1 MDLLRNSFKATL
13 QRNETQIG
21 LWLALASPYSAEIC
35 AGVGFDWLLI
45 DSEHAPNDV
54 RTILQQLQT
63 LAAYPVRPV
72 VRPPV
77 GDVHLI
83 KQLLDIGAD
92 SLLIP
97 MVESAE
103 QARQL
108 VTAVRYPPRGIRG
121 VGSALARASR
131 WNGIDGYL
139 QNADR
144 EVCLIAQIENTA
156 GLKNLE
162 EIASVDGVDGI
173 FFGPADLAASLGYLG
188 NPTHAEVQR
197 VIVDAI
203 QRVSSIG
210 KPSGVLSSDEQF
222 ARLCM
227 ASGCS
232 FVAVG
237 ADTTLLSRHCRE
249 LAQRFKHSSP
259 AMPQPGGVY

>member
-1 MDLLRNSFKATL
+1 MDVLRNRFKAAL
-13 QRNETQIG
+13 QQNETQIG

-35 AGVGFDWLLI
+35 AGAGFDWLLI
-45 DSEHAPNDV
+45 DGEHAPNDL
-54 RTILQQLQT
+54 RSILQQLQT

-77 GDVHLI
+77 GEVHLI

-92 SLLIP
+92 TLLIP

-108 VTAVRYPPRGIRG
+108 VSAVRYPPHGIRG

-131 WNGIDGYL
+131 WNGIDSYV
-139 QNADR
+139 QSANR
-144 EVCLIAQIENTA
+144 EVCLIAQVESAA
-156 GLKNLE
+156 GLENLE
-162 EIASVDGVDGI
+162 EIASVDGIDGI

-203 QRVSSIG
+203 RRTHHMGIA
-210 KPSGVLSSDEQF
+210 SGILSADEQF
-222 ARLCM
+222 ARVCM
-227 ASGCS
+227 SSGCS

-237 ADTTLLSRHCRE
+237 ADTTLLARNCRE
-249 LAQRFKHSSP
+249 LAQRFKQPIHSI
-259 AMPQPGGVY
+259 PQSKDVY

>member
-1 MDLLRNSFKATL
+1 MDLLRNGFKAAL
-13 QRNETQIG
+13 HQNETQIG

-35 AGVGFDWLLI
+35 AGAGFDWLLV
-45 DSEHAPNDV
+45 DGEHAPNDI
-54 RTILQQLQT
+54 RSILQQLQT

-77 GDVHLI
+77 GDVHLL
-83 KQLLDIGAD
+83 KQLLDIGANT
-92 SLLIP
+92 LLIP

-103 QARQL
+103 QAREL
-108 VTAVRYPPRGIRG
+108 VSAVRYPPHGIRG

-131 WNGIDGYL
+131 WNGIEGYL
-139 QNADR
+139 PKADR
-144 EVCLIAQIENTA
+144 EVCLIAQVESA
-156 GLKNLE
+156 VGLKNLE
-162 EIASVDGVDGI
+162 EIAAVDGVDGI

-188 NPTHAEVQR
+188 DPTHAEVQR

-203 QRVSSIG
+203 QRVHSIG

-222 ARLCM
+222 ARLCLS
-227 ASGCS
+227 SGCS

-249 LAQRFKHSSP
+249 LARQFKQPIHGT
-259 AMPQPGGVY
+259 PQSKDVY